1 MIQCIFGP
9 NTTKMNFKT
18 YSFFIIFGLLLSS
31 EMVKSQSLVPEYA
44 TITESCSQ
52 QNILNNLTEYEALG
66 VKFRGTAALQNTLDW
81 LKNKYWSYGYSAS
94 QIQEDPYNYNDST
107 CKNLIVTKIGTLYP
121 DVFVIVD
128 GHYDSVNGTGTNDN
142 GSGVATILEMA
153 RLLQNVPTEYS
164 IKFINFSG
172 EEEGLYG
179 SSHYVD
185 NVVNATSPK
194 MNIRVLLN
202 IDEVGGVAGEINN
215 TITCE
220 RDQSQPT
227 ANNSQSNSFAGQMRN
242 CFRLYSPLETVSGPV
257 YSSDYV
263 PFQRNGEIV
272 VGIFET
278 NETPF
283 SHSENDLLVNMDP
296 VYVYNVTKGATGT
309 ILHFAKALTSNL
321 ETEIFD
327 ADFQIS
333 LYPNPTKNELFINKG
348 NLSENHYTF
357 KIIDLFGK
365 VVLNESF
372 ANANLIENITVSH
385 LPKGLYLGIIQTANK
400 KITKK
405 ILID

>member
-1 MIQCIFGP
+1 
-9 NTTKMNFKT
+9 MNFQIFRT
-18 YSFFIIFGLLLSS
+18 LGIFGLLLVT
-31 EMVKSQSLVPEYA
+31 EMTQSQSLVPQYA
-44 TITESCSQ
+44 AITENCSQ
-52 QNILNNLTEYEALG
+52 QNIVNNLTEYEALG

-81 LKNKYWSYGYSAS
+81 LKNKYLSYGYTTS
-94 QIQEDPYNYNDST
+94 QIQEDPYHYNNAT

-121 DVFVIVD
+121 NIFVIVD

-172 EEEGLYG
+172 EEEGLHG
-179 SSHYVD
+179 SSHYVE
-185 NVVNATSPK
+185 NVVNATTPK

-227 ANNSQSNSFAGQMRN
+227 ANNSQSSSFASQMRT
-242 CFRLYSPLETVSGPV
+242 CFGLYSPLETVSGPV

-263 PFQRNGEIV
+263 PFQRNGEVV
-272 VGIFET
+272 VGLFET

-283 SHSENDLLVNMDP
+283 SHSTEDLLINMDP
-296 VYVYNVTKGATGT
+296 VYVYHVTKGATGT
-309 ILHFAKALTSNL
+309 ILHFAKALTSSL
-321 ETEIFD
+321 ETEVFD
-327 ADFQIS
+327 ADFQVS
-333 LYPNPTKNELFINKG
+333 LYPNPTKNVLHINKG
-348 NLSENHYTF
+348 KLSDSRYTF

-365 VVLNESF
+365 VVVKESF
-372 ANANLIENITVSH
+372 ANANLIESITVSH
-385 LPKGLYLGIIQTANK
+385 LPKGLYLGIIQTDDK
-400 KITKK
+400 EITKK
-405 ILID
+405 ILVD

>member
-1 MIQCIFGP
+1 
-9 NTTKMNFKT
+9 MNFT
-18 YSFFIIFGLLLSS
+18 AFRILSILGLLLSS
-31 EMVKSQSLVPEYA
+31 GMVKCQSLVPGYA
-44 TITESCSQ
+44 SITENCSQ
-52 QNILNNLTEYEALG
+52 QNILDNLTEYEALG
-66 VKFRGTAALQNTLDW
+66 IKFRGTAALQHTLDW
-81 LKNKYWSYGYSAS
+81 LKNKYLSYGYAAS
-94 QIQEDPYNYNDST
+94 QMQEDPYSYSGST

-121 DVFVIVD
+121 DIFVVVD

-172 EEEGLYG
+172 EEEGLHG
-179 SSHYVD
+179 STHYVN

-227 ANNSQSNSFAGQMRN
+227 ANNSQSNSFASQMRT
-242 CFRLYSPLETVSGPV
+242 CFGLYSPLETVLGPV

-283 SHSENDLLVNMDP
+283 SHSANDLLVNMDP
-296 VYVYNVTKGATGT
+296 EYVYNVTKGATGT
-309 ILHFAKALTSNL
+309 ILHFAKALTSSL

-327 ADFQIS
+327 ADFQVS
-333 LYPNPTKNELFINKG
+333 LYPNPTKNALFINKG
-348 NLSENHYTF
+348 QLSETDYTF
-357 KIIDLFGK
+357 QMMDVFGK
-365 VVLNESF
+365 VVLKQWF
-372 ANANLIENITVSH
+372 ANAILVENITVSH
-385 LPKGLYLGIIQTANK
+385 LPKGVYLGIIQTGSK